1 MIDAAKLAQAL
12 QSKGIDLRHWCSYAT
27 VGTVDDAGRFDPT
40 DGAAVV
46 VAPDNVWAD
55 VLLMPILI
63 PLTCRVSLGCGGT
76 AHIQAPI
83 FPGDEVLVH
92 LADGDLMQ
100 PPVISA
106 ILNSQG
112 AKLPLDN
119 TRRPIFKNDRLL
131 IQCGKTLPIEVNAK
145 RINLGSETAAEP
157 FVLGNTALAEMASL
171 LNALKVDI
179 RPSPVGPIYPSP
191 ALTQAI
197 DLWIQRQRMQ
207 VSDCIFG
214 QKAPP

>member
-27 VGTVDDAGRFDPT
+27 VGTVDDAGKFDST
-40 DGAAVV
+40 DSDSVV

-55 VLLMPILI
+55 VLLMPLLI

-92 LADGDLMQ
+92 LADGDFMQ
-100 PPVISA
+100 PPVIGA

-112 AKLPLDN
+112 AKLPLDS

-131 IQCGKTLPIEVNAK
+131 IQCGKNLPIEVNAQ
-145 RINLGSETAAEP
+145 RINLGSETATEP
-157 FVLGNTALAEMASL
+157 LVLGNTYLAETEL
-171 LNALKVDI
+171 VLNALKSDR
-179 RPSPVGPIYPSP
+179 RPSPVGPIAPNA
-191 ALTQAI
+191 ALVLAI
-197 DLWIQRQRMQ
+197 EAWVQKKNLQ
-207 VSDCIFG
+207 VSDFIFG